1 MEAPSSL
8 GQSSRWSVMFCR
20 PNSYLMGS
28 CSFTACSQ
36 PSHPFSSPYLQALPC
51 LVSSRKVLA
60 PTGANF
66 PRVASLHERVVLI
79 PFVVLPRVRLV
90 PREAVIQKH
99 RRAPGSRC
107 RPLSRY
113 ASYLA
118 KVSATCRQE
127 GPFAGQARLRSPRAR
142 PPLPMLPFSVPRYAP
157 CSD

>member
-79 PFVVLPRVRLV
+79 SFVVLPRVRPV
-90 PREAVIQKH
+90 PREAIIQKH
-99 RRAPGSRC
+99 RRAPGSQSHHSLKVCALPCESLRDGSSGGALLLD
-107 RPLSRY
+107 RP
-113 ASYLA
+113 
-118 KVSATCRQE
+118 VSALLE
-127 GPFAGQARLRSPRAR
+127 PGPRFQCPSFLCLNETRA
-142 PPLPMLPFSVPRYAP
+142 
-157 CSD
+157 

>member
-8 GQSSRWSVMFCR
+8 GQSSRWFVMFCR
-20 PNSYLMGS
+20 PSSCLLGS
-28 CSFTACSQ
+28 SSFTACSQ

-79 PFVVLPRVRLV
+79 SFVVLPRVRPV

-99 RRAPGSRC
+99 RRAPGSQSHHSLKVCALPCESLRDGSSGEPFC
-107 RPLSRY
+107 WTGPSLLTPILDLASSAP
-113 ASYLA
+113 ASY
-118 KVSATCRQE
+118 VST
-127 GPFAGQARLRSPRAR
+127 S
-142 PPLPMLPFSVPRYAP
+142 SVP
-157 CSD
+157 